1 MVAEVVIGT
10 TNAAKARQC
19 ELALA
24 GSGVQTTRLIDLLE
38 VVPAIAEDASDAA
51 ANAARKA
58 LAYAEL
64 VERPVVSLD
73 YALTFDGVA
82 DHEQPGVNV
91 RRIPGV
97 NGRPGDE
104 DVLDYYAALFQRYGG
119 RVRGRWLS
127 GVAAAAPDGRFATE
141 RAEVSRIFVSDA
153 CPTRVRGHPL
163 ASLQLVGDRYVA
175 ELGEADEAVLMGQ
188 ALRAPL
194 LAVVNA
200 VLAEEG

>member
-1 MVAEVVIGT
+1 MAEVVIGT

-24 GSGVQTTRLIDLLE
+24 GSGVATTRLTDLLE
-38 VVPAIAEDASDAA
+38 VVPAIAEDARDAA
-51 ANAARKA
+51 ANAAKKA
-58 LAYAEL
+58 LGYAEL

-73 YALTFDGVA
+73 YALLFDGVA
-82 DHEQPGVNV
+82 DDEQPGVRV

-97 NGRPGDE
+97 GGRAGDE
-104 DVLDYYAALFQRYGG
+104 DVLDYYAALFRRYGG

-127 GVAAAAPDGRFATE
+127 GVAAATPDGRLAQE
-141 RAEVSRIFVSDA
+141 SAAVGRVFVSDA
-153 CPTRVRGHPL
+153 CATRVPGHPL

-175 ELGEADEAVLMGQ
+175 ELGDADQAELMGET
-188 ALRAPL
+188 LRAPL
-194 LAVVNA
+194 LAGVKA